1 MLPIAA
7 GDAMRACAIQAMSSM
22 AWSRVWR
29 GDVGGPGGVG
39 PEQRVERGHEAIVCG
54 RWDIRGQVFEQDRP
68 SGHGWSG
75 LAGVARFLVRA
86 YRARAVPQAPT
97 SVLLAEPGV
106 RMVLEINTSQ
116 C

>member
-29 GDVGGPGGVG
+29 GDVGGPDGVG

-54 RWDIRGQVFEQDRP
+54 RWDIRGQVFEQDWP

-75 LAGVARFLVRA
+75 LAGVARFSFGLIGRGQS
-86 YRARAVPQAPT
+86 RKRQRLFSWP
-97 SVLLAEPGV
+97 
-106 RMVLEINTSQ
+106 SQ
-116 C
+116 V